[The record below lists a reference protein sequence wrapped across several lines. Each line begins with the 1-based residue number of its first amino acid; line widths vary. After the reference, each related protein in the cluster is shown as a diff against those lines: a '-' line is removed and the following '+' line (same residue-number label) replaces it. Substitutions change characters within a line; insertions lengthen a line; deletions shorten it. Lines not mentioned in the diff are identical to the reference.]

1 MITEYFLLILILL
14 SVGSLSGFS
23 AGLFGV
29 GGGAVMVPALYYAFN
44 AIGVSEASLMH
55 CAVGTSSSVIIFN
68 SFRAVKSHHT
78 LGAIDWNLLRPKPF
92 ITSYAVWIGAGSFFA
107 ASFLASIMS
116 AQFLMTLFAMVMIVV
131 SLHFIFGPNNLEV
144 FVSVPT
150 GFSVPI
156 IGSLIGALSSLMG
169 IGGGSITVPLMNMC
183 RIPMNRAVAT
193 ASGFGFA
200 ISLPATIGFI
210 ISGWGI
216 DGRPY
221 FSLGYVNVVALVCI
235 LSSAFFVVPY
245 GAKIA
250 QTLPQKRLKLLF
262 GYCLLAVA
270 LNMAKNS
277 LY

>member
-44 AIGVSEASLMH
+44 AIGVSETSLMH

-68 SFRAVKSHHT
+68 SIRAVKSHHD

-92 ITSYAVWIGAGSFFA
+92 ITSYAVWIGVGSFFA

-116 AQFLMTLFAMVMIVV
+116 AQFLMILFAMVMIVV
-131 SLHFIFGPNNLEV
+131 SLHLIIGPNNFEV

-221 FSLGYVNVVALVCI
+221 LSLGYVNVIALVCI

-250 QTLPQKRLKLLF
+250 QILPQKRLKLLF
-262 GYCLLAVA
+262 GLCLLAVA

>member
-68 SFRAVKSHHT
+68 SFRAVKSHHN

-92 ITSYAVWIGAGSFFA
+92 ITSYAVWIGVGSFFA

-150 GFSVPI
+150 GFSVPV

-262 GYCLLAVA
+262 GICLLAVA

>member
-116 AQFLMTLFAMVMIVV
+116 AQFLMILFAMVMIVV

-150 GFSVPI
+150 GFSVPV

>member
-29 GGGAVMVPALYYAFN
+29 GGGAVMVPALYYTFN

-68 SFRAVKSHHT
+68 SFRAVKSHHN
-78 LGAIDWNLLRPKPF
+78 LGAIDWNLLWPKPF
-92 ITSYAVWIGAGSFFA
+92 ITSYAVWIGVGSFFA

-116 AQFLMTLFAMVMIVV
+116 AQFLIILFAMVMIVV
-131 SLHFIFGPNNLEV
+131 SLHLIIGPNNLEV

-221 FSLGYVNVVALVCI
+221 FSLGYVNVIALVCI

-250 QTLPQKRLKLLF
+250 QILPQKRLKLLF
-262 GYCLLAVA
+262 GLCLLAVA
-270 LNMAKNS
+270 LHMAKNS
-277 LY
+277 FY

>member
-1 MITEYFLLILILL
+1 MMPEYFLLVLILL
-14 SVGSLSGFS
+14 SVGVLAGFS

-44 AIGVSEASLMH
+44 VIGVSDELVMH
-55 CAVGTSSSVIIFN
+55 CAVATSSAIIIFN
-68 SFRAVKSHHT
+68 SLRAVKSHNK
-78 LGAIDWNLLRPKPF
+78 LGAIDWELLWPDS
-92 ITSYAVWIGAGSFFA
+92 ILSSYVFWIVIGSFFA

-116 AQFLMTLFAMVMIVV
+116 AQFLIILFAMVMILV
-131 SLHFIFGPNNLEV
+131 SLHFIFVNNNLEIR
-144 FVSVPT
+144 SSIPT
-150 GFSVPI
+150 GLATPI
-156 IGSLIGALSSLMG
+156 IGSLVGALSSLMG

-216 DGRPY
+216 DGRPS

-235 LSSAFFVVPY
+235 LSSAFFVIPY

-250 QTLPQKRLKLLF
+250 QILPQKRLKLLF
-262 GYCLLAVA
+262 GLCLLAVA

>member
-44 AIGVSEASLMH
+44 AIGVSETSLMH

-68 SFRAVKSHHT
+68 SFRAVKSHHN

-92 ITSYAVWIGAGSFFA
+92 ITSYAVWIGVGSFFA

-116 AQFLMTLFAMVMIVV
+116 AQFLMILFAMVMIVV
-131 SLHFIFGPNNLEV
+131 SLHLIIGPNNLEV

-221 FSLGYVNVVALVCI
+221 FSLGYVNVIALVCI

-250 QTLPQKRLKLLF
+250 QILPQKRLKLLF
-262 GYCLLAVA
+262 GLCLLAVA

>member
-1 MITEYFLLILILL
+1 MIAEYFLLVFILL
-14 SVGSLSGFS
+14 SVGFLSGFS

-44 AIGVSEASLMH
+44 AIGVSEASVMH
-55 CAVGTSSSVIIFN
+55 CAIGTSSAVIIFN
-68 SFRAVKSHHT
+68 TFRAVKSHHN
-78 LGAIDWNLLRPKPF
+78 LGAIDWDLLWPSSF
-92 ITSYAVWIGAGSFFA
+92 ITSYALWIGVGSFFA

-116 AQFLMTLFAMVMIVV
+116 AQFLMILFALVMIVV

-150 GFSVPI
+150 GFAVPI

-221 FSLGYVNVVALVCI
+221 FSLGYVNVIALVCI

-250 QTLPQKRLKLLF
+250 QILPQKRLKLLF
-262 GYCLLAVA
+262 GLCLLAVA
-270 LNMAKNS
+270 LHMAKNS
-277 LY
+277 FY

>member
-1 MITEYFLLILILL
+1 
-14 SVGSLSGFS
+14 V
-23 AGLFGV
+23 
-29 GGGAVMVPALYYAFN
+29 
-44 AIGVSEASLMH
+44 
-55 CAVGTSSSVIIFN
+55 
-68 SFRAVKSHHT
+68 
-78 LGAIDWNLLRPKPF
+78 
-92 ITSYAVWIGAGSFFA
+92 GSFFA

-116 AQFLMTLFAMVMIVV
+116 AQFLMILFALVMIVV

-150 GFSVPI
+150 GFAVPI

-183 RIPMNRAVAT
+183 KIPMNRAVAT

-216 DGRPY
+216 DGRPD

-250 QTLPQKRLKLLF
+250 QILPQKRLKLLF
-262 GYCLLAVA
+262 GLCLLAIA

>member
-1 MITEYFLLILILL
+1 MMPEYFLLVLILL
-14 SVGSLSGFS
+14 SVGVLAGFS

-44 AIGVSEASLMH
+44 VIGVSDELVMH
-55 CAVGTSSSVIIFN
+55 CAVATSSAIIIFN
-68 SFRAVKSHHT
+68 SLRAVKSHNK
-78 LGAIDWNLLRPKPF
+78 LGAIDWELLWPDS
-92 ITSYAVWIGAGSFFA
+92 ILSSYVFWIVIGSFFA

-116 AQFLMTLFAMVMIVV
+116 AQFLIILFAIVMILV
-131 SLHFIFGPNNLEV
+131 SLHFIFGNNNLEIR
-144 FVSVPT
+144 SSIPT
-150 GFSVPI
+150 GLATPI
-156 IGSLIGALSSLMG
+156 IGSLVGALSSLMG

-216 DGRPY
+216 DGRPS

-235 LSSAFFVVPY
+235 LSSAFFVIPY

-250 QTLPQKRLKLLF
+250 QILPQKRLKLLF
-262 GYCLLAVA
+262 GLCLLAVA

>member
-68 SFRAVKSHHT
+68 SFRAVKSHHN

-92 ITSYAVWIGAGSFFA
+92 ITSYAVWIGVGSFFA

-150 GFSVPI
+150 GFSVPV

-221 FSLGYVNVVALVCI
+221 FSLGYVNVVGLVCI

>member
-92 ITSYAVWIGAGSFFA
+92 ITSYAVWIGVGSFFA

-116 AQFLMTLFAMVMIVV
+116 AQFLMILFAMVMIVV

-150 GFSVPI
+150 GFSVPV

-262 GYCLLAVA
+262 GICLLAVA

>member
-107 ASFLASIMS
+107 ASFLASIIS
-116 AQFLMTLFAMVMIVV
+116 AQFLMILFAMVMIVV
-131 SLHFIFGPNNLEV
+131 SLHFIFGPDNLEV

-150 GFSVPI
+150 GFSVPV

-250 QTLPQKRLKLLF
+250 QILPQKRLKLLF
-262 GYCLLAVA
+262 GICLLAVA

>member
-44 AIGVSEASLMH
+44 AIGVSETSLMH

-68 SFRAVKSHHT
+68 SFRAVKSHHD

-92 ITSYAVWIGAGSFFA
+92 ITSYAVWIGVGSFFA

-116 AQFLMTLFAMVMIVV
+116 AQFLMILFAMVMIVV
-131 SLHFIFGPNNLEV
+131 SLHLIIGPNNLDV

-169 IGGGSITVPLMNMC
+169 NWGWLYNC
-183 RIPMNRAVAT
+183 
-193 ASGFGFA
+193 
-200 ISLPATIGFI
+200 SLNE
-210 ISGWGI
+210 
-216 DGRPY
+216 
-221 FSLGYVNVVALVCI
+221 YV
-235 LSSAFFVVPY
+235 
-245 GAKIA
+245 
-250 QTLPQKRLKLLF
+250 
-262 GYCLLAVA
+262 
-270 LNMAKNS
+270 
-277 LY
+277 

>member
-116 AQFLMTLFAMVMIVV
+116 AQFLMILFAMVMIVV

-216 DGRPY
+216 DGH
-221 FSLGYVNVVALVCI
+221 F
-235 LSSAFFVVPY
+235 
-245 GAKIA
+245 
-250 QTLPQKRLKLLF
+250 
-262 GYCLLAVA
+262 
-270 LNMAKNS
+270 
-277 LY
+277 